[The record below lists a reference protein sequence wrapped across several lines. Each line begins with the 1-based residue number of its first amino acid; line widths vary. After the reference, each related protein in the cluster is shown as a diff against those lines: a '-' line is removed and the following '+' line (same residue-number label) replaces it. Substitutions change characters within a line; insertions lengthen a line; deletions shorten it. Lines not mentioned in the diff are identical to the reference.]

1 MKGLL
6 RKANVAFGSVPLYFQ
21 TFQIIYQFFKFGFN
35 ILEDDMNIQVCHR
48 LQSFVLLS
56 L

>member
-21 TFQIIYQFFKFGFN
+21 TFQIHFGFN
-35 ILEDDMNIQVCHR
+35 ILEDDINI
-48 LQSFVLLS
+48 
-56 L
+56 